1 MPILYIHSV
10 KACLLKLLRVI
21 WNVHCLDGFCLFDFF
36 AVIGREKKMNDTI
49 TEMFDRTADE
59 EYESCL
65 PEDSL
70 SACDEK
76 ETVHGEEQNKEI
88 TVASKKLKSEI

>member
-1 MPILYIHSV
+1 MPS
-10 KACLLKLLRVI
+10 LLKLLREI
-21 WNVHCLDGFCLFDFF
+21 WNVHCLSGFFCCLFVF
-36 AVIGREKKMNDTI
+36 AVIGGEKKMNDTI
-49 TEMFDRTADE
+49 TEMFDRTADG

-76 ETVHGEEQNKEI
+76 ETVHGEEQDKGI
-88 TVASKKLKSEI
+88 TVASKKPKSERD

>member
-1 MPILYIHSV
+1 MFIAWMGFV
-10 KACLLKLLRVI
+10 CL
-21 WNVHCLDGFCLFDFF
+21 FF

-70 SACDEK
+70 SVCDEK

-88 TVASKKLKSEI
+88 TVASKKPKSEI